1 LFLETIYQLVRNIVF
16 LVLLAAFLEMLL
28 PLKETR
34 RFVEVIFGLFV
45 VVAVLNPVVAL
56 FDQKRFLTQEVY
68 QEVGAEELEAIL
80 SRGEELQRAAAVE
93 ARAVYGKRLEDQ
105 IRTMACLVPGV
116 GAAVV
121 KVEQEAWDPSLQS
134 VGGVERVFITLRP
147 EEDDNQSIPPVERVY
162 VSSEADEPDPGN
174 RNPEGRQGREEARL
188 RVQETIASFFGLR
201 KEQVIVS
208 WENER

>member
-1 LFLETIYQLVRNIVF
+1 METIYQLVRNIVF

-34 RFVEVIFGLFV
+34 RFVEVVFGLFV
-45 VVAVLNPVVAL
+45 VAAVLNPVVAL
-56 FDQKRFLTQEVY
+56 FEQKPFLPQDVY

-147 EEDDNQSIPPVERVY
+147 EEDDNQPIPPVERVY

>member
-1 LFLETIYQLVRNIVF
+1 METIYQLVRNIVF

-80 SRGEELQRAAAVE
+80 SRGKELQRAAAVE

-201 KEQVIVS
+201 KEQVIVI

>member
-1 LFLETIYQLVRNIVF
+1 METIYQLVRNIVF

>member
-1 LFLETIYQLVRNIVF
+1 METIYQLVRNIVF
-16 LVLLAAFLEMLL
+16 LVLLATFLEMLL

>member
-1 LFLETIYQLVRNIVF
+1 METIYQLVRNIVF

-56 FDQKRFLTQEVY
+56 FDQKHFLTQEVY
-68 QEVGAEELEAIL
+68 QEVGTEELKAIL
-80 SRGEELQRAAAVE
+80 SRGKELQRAAAVE

-147 EEDDNQSIPPVERVY
+147 EEDDNQPIPPVERVY
-162 VSSEADEPDPGN
+162 VSSEADEPDPGS
-174 RNPEGRQGREEARL
+174 RNPEGRQGREEVRL
-188 RVQETIASFFGLR
+188 RVQETIVSFFGLH